1 MPNVANRDE
10 PMRTDANRCEPMLAY
25 VSRCLP
31 MLADAYRCLPM
42 LTAMFAP
49 LLTGDDV
56 GKLQRMIVSLL
67 IVS

>member
-1 MPNVANRDE
+1 MPNVANRG
-10 PMRTDANRCEPMLAY
+10 EPMLAN

-31 MLADAYRCLPM
+31 MLTDAYRCLPM
-42 LTAMFAP
+42 LTAVFAP
-49 LLTGDDV
+49 LLTGDYA